1 MGSWSTNHSAH
12 VWAALVLI
20 LWTVGITCVFHDWK
34 VQLALFAW
42 GGLGVFAG
50 WWDIRTKRLPNWL
63 TALNAAVSM
72 GLGVLVGES
81 ASDALVG
88 AISGVLAVLIVK
100 LLAEL
105 ITGVH
110 SIGMGDVKLMF
121 SLGVFTGLSGISI
134 LLGLSALLSLPYS
147 LYAKR
152 HSASQTIPFG
162 PFLVAG
168 AMGAVILNTLTNSQ
182 VAMYF

>member
-1 MGSWSTNHSAH
+1 
-12 VWAALVLI
+12 
-20 LWTVGITCVFHDWK
+20 
-34 VQLALFAW
+34 
-42 GGLGVFAG
+42 
-50 WWDIRTKRLPNWL
+50 
-63 TALNAAVSM
+63 
-72 GLGVLVGES
+72 
-81 ASDALVG
+81 
-88 AISGVLAVLIVK
+88 
-100 LLAEL
+100 
-105 ITGVH
+105 
-110 SIGMGDVKLMF
+110 MGDAKLMF

-182 VAMYF
+182 VTMYF